1 MKINQLKGGAAL
13 SYATIFLT
21 NIVGLLLTPFII
33 RSLGSA
39 EYGLYTMI
47 GALVGYMG
55 VLDFGLNNTIVRFV
69 AKYKAENDK
78 QGEENF
84 LAHSFIMYFCISLL
98 VTILGTFLYFNFE
111 TYYQDT
117 LTIDQIEKA
126 KLMLIVLIFN
136 LALSLPGG
144 AFAGICYGYENFIL
158 PKVANIIKYIVRSI
172 LVVVILLYGGDS
184 IGLVILDTVLN
195 IAIIIIDAIIVFKI
209 LHVNIKLHAYDVKM
223 FSNIL
228 SFSLWLF
235 SFAIVHQLRW
245 QFGQLI
251 IGLYFSTSIVAIYA
265 VGVTLG
271 NYYGAFSSAISN
283 VFLPRAIQLTV
294 KNIPSGE
301 LTDTFIKISR
311 IILIIL
317 LYIFGAFVII
327 GKDFVFFW
335 VGDEYDMAYY
345 YAIIIMIGLTPI
357 LSQGFANNILEAKN
371 LIAFRGKLLLSL
383 TIIGTVIGV
392 FIVKKYGVLEMI
404 FVTIIFMF
412 LERIFMIPYYI
423 KKANLE
429 MLRYYKEISPL
440 FISTLV
446 SIGICA
452 LINYFLPNQNIL
464 VLITNMLLYSL
475 IYLFA
480 SYFVITKYEK
490 ELFISTLTKLPII
503 KKYF

>member
-1 MKINQLKGGAAL
+1 MNG
-13 SYATIFLT
+13 
-21 NIVGLLLTPFII
+21 
-33 RSLGSA
+33 
-39 EYGLYTMI
+39 
-47 GALVGYMG
+47 
-55 VLDFGLNNTIVRFV
+55 
-69 AKYKAENDK
+69 
-78 QGEENF
+78 
-84 LAHSFIMYFCISLL
+84 
-98 VTILGTFLYFNFE
+98 
-111 TYYQDT
+111 
-117 LTIDQIEKA
+117 
-126 KLMLIVLIFN
+126 
-136 LALSLPGG
+136 
-144 AFAGICYGYENFIL
+144 
-158 PKVANIIKYIVRSI
+158 
-172 LVVVILLYGGDS
+172 
-184 IGLVILDTVLN
+184 
-195 IAIIIIDAIIVFKI
+195 
-209 LHVNIKLHAYDVKM
+209 
-223 FSNIL
+223 
-228 SFSLWLF
+228 
-235 SFAIVHQLRW
+235 
-245 QFGQLI
+245 
-251 IGLYFSTSIVAIYA
+251 
-265 VGVTLG
+265 
-271 NYYGAFSSAISN
+271 
-283 VFLPRAIQLTV
+283 
-294 KNIPSGE
+294 
-301 LTDTFIKISR
+301 

-345 YAIIIMIGLTPI
+345 YAIIIMIGRTPV

-490 ELFISTLTKLPII
+490 ELEEHYRDYINLFFESRKSRRKSSDSVCAPRFFIKGRG
-503 KKYF
+503 KAYFN